1 MQMTNADDSCWICGK
16 RELLP
21 FRCRYCGKDFC
32 AAHRLPEQHAC
43 PGLDFAQRHSRYTGG
58 LNNQVSDDVF
68 KDMVRNTTKRAA
80 KSMVKNILGS
90 TMSSMKNSPSM
101 AIIYICLVSF
111 FIGNIFLGIR
121 YFNLFKLTPAFIF
134 TQPWTIVT
142 HMFLHVDF
150 GHLFFNM
157 LVLFFFGR
165 ELENRIGNSRFL
177 EVYFIS
183 GVVAAI
189 GYSLTASNPYS
200 SVVGASG
207 AILGVFATLTVLA
220 PDLRVYV
227 YFVPMQIKYALLLFA
242 LLDFALMGSN
252 DMVAHT
258 AHLSGIL
265 VGLFMGFRIKRT
277 MRIYNSAYNSYYR
290 RW

>member
-1 MQMTNADDSCWICGK
+1 MAKDSDDSCWICGK
-16 RELLP
+16 REILP

-43 PGLDFAQRHSRYTGG
+43 QGLEFGQRHSGYTGG
-58 LNNQVSDDVF
+58 MNNKGSDDVL
-68 KDMVRNTTKRAA
+68 KDMLRTTTKKAA
-80 KSMVKNILGS
+80 KGLAKGIWGS
-90 TMSSMKNSPSM
+90 IMSSMKNSPSM

-111 FIGNIFLGIR
+111 FVGNIFLGVR
-121 YFNLFKLTPAFIF
+121 YFDLFKLTPAFMLA
-134 TQPWTIVT
+134 QPWTIVT

-177 EVYFIS
+177 GVYFVS
-183 GVVAAI
+183 GIVAAI
-189 GYSLTASNPYS
+189 GYSLTVSNPYS

-227 YFVPMQIKYALLLFA
+227 YFIPMQIKYALLLFA
-242 LLDFALMGSN
+242 LLDFALIGSN

-265 VGLFMGFRIKRT
+265 VGLFIGFRIKRN
-277 MRIYNSAYNSYYR
+277 MRKYNSAYNSYYR

>member
-1 MQMTNADDSCWICGK
+1 MVKDADDSCWICGK

-21 FRCRYCGKDFC
+21 FRCRYCGKNFC

-43 PGLDFAQRHSRYTGG
+43 PGLEFNQRHPGYTGSAS
-58 LNNQVSDDVF
+58 NKDADDIF
-68 KDMVRNTTKRAA
+68 KDMLRTTTKKAA
-80 KSMVKNILGS
+80 KGVAKGIWGS
-90 TMSSMKNSPSM
+90 IMSSMKNSPSM
-101 AIIYICLVSF
+101 AIIYICVVSF
-111 FIGNIFLGIR
+111 FVGNIFLGAR
-121 YFNLFKLTPAFIF
+121 YFDLFKLTPALMLAR
-134 TQPWTIVT
+134 PWTIVT

-165 ELENRIGNSRFL
+165 ELENRIGNRTFL

-183 GVVAAI
+183 GIVAAI
-189 GYSLTASNPYS
+189 GYYLTVSNPDS
-200 SVVGASG
+200 AVVGASG

-227 YFVPMQIKYALLLFA
+227 YFIPMQIKYALLLFT
-242 LLDFALMGSN
+242 LLDFALIGSN

-265 VGLFMGFRIKRT
+265 VGLFMGLHIKNKMQRYNRT
-277 MRIYNSAYNSYYR
+277 YDHHR

>member
-1 MQMTNADDSCWICGK
+1 LVKDADDSCWICGK

-21 FRCRYCGKDFC
+21 FRCRYCGKNFC

-43 PGLDFAQRHSRYTGG
+43 PGLEFAQRSSGYAGST
-58 LNNQVSDDVF
+58 SKKDADDIF
-68 KDMVRNTTKRAA
+68 KDMLRTTTKKAA
-80 KSMVKNILGS
+80 KGVAKGIWGS
-90 TMSSMKNSPSM
+90 IMSSMKNSPSM
-101 AIIYICLVSF
+101 AIIYICVVSF
-111 FIGNIFLGIR
+111 FVGNIFLGAR
-121 YFNLFKLTPAFIF
+121 YFDLFQLTPALMLER
-134 TQPWTIVT
+134 PWTIVT

-165 ELENRIGNSRFL
+165 ELENRIGNRTFL

-183 GVVAAI
+183 GIVAAI
-189 GYSLTASNPYS
+189 GYYLTVSNPDS
-200 SVVGASG
+200 AVVGASG

-227 YFVPMQIKYALLLFA
+227 YFIPMQIKYALLLFA
-242 LLDFALMGSN
+242 LLDFALIGSN

-265 VGLFMGFRIKRT
+265 VGLFMGLHIKNKIQRYNRT
-277 MRIYNSAYNSYYR
+277 YDHHR